1 MLIYA
6 SVRRLLAFLSAGFFL
21 CSSDVRAEPTL
32 PSGSSAP
39 DSQAVRRV
47 TVRFKFEPQ
56 RKWPAD
62 IPTTIVIPALDAPLQ
77 TGSYRLTNL
86 RRSKEI
92 EIDGNLAH
100 EVTPNGNQ
108 PILLE
113 ANLDVLKFDLNPL
126 LNPPPVDQP
135 PLPADALRYLK
146 TSKWIDL
153 TGSLLR
159 RTARPLKAETDI
171 ETVRNILQ
179 WMKANVNEY
188 KWPRPKPYRG
198 VEDTIRYGY
207 GDCGSWS
214 DLLVALCRANGVP
227 ARVVRVLFGYG
238 PSGGTVNTHMESE
251 VFIRGIGWRPILA
264 GILTNATV
272 EEMLGANDHRYV
284 LWFHFPPGT
293 DRWEAVS
300 PLQMAE
306 YMLAPNSKHPTAE
319 VEYISHN
326 HSNEDRPMP

>member
-6 SVRRLLAFLSAGFFL
+6 SVLRLMAFLSAGVFL
-21 CSSDVRAEPTL
+21 CSSDLLAESAP
-32 PSGSSAP
+32 PSGFSAE
-39 DSQAVRRV
+39 DSEAVRRV
-47 TVRFKFEPQ
+47 TVRFKFEPH

-62 IPTTIVIPALDAPLQ
+62 LPTTIVIPALDAPLQ
-77 TGSYRLTNL
+77 TGSYRLTNV
-86 RRSKEI
+86 RRSKELQF
-92 EIDGNLAH
+92 DGNLAH

-108 PILLE
+108 PIHLE
-113 ANLDVLKFDLNPL
+113 VNLDVRKFDLNPL

-146 TSKWIDL
+146 RSKWIDL

-159 RTARPLKAETDI
+159 RTARPLKAETDLGTI
-171 ETVRNILQ
+171 RNILQ

-198 VEDTIRYGY
+198 AEDTIRYGY

-214 DLLVALCRANGVP
+214 DLFVALCRTNGVP

-238 PSGGTVNTHMESE
+238 PSGGPVNTHMESE
-251 VFIRGIGWRPILA
+251 VFIRGVGWRPILA

-284 LWFHFPPGT
+284 LWFYCPAGS
-293 DRWEAVS
+293 DRWDAN
-300 PLQMAE
+300 PRLQMAE

-319 VEYISHN
+319 VEYVSHN
-326 HSNEDRPMP
+326 PSNEDRPMP